1 MAVPVSVAAVLVF
14 DLSWLAFFPLL
25 VGGLI
30 ALGYSAVLHYLALE
44 LAMRPILFDI
54 NAALDSPV
62 RIERPGHPAA
72 LQAARLA
79 AADQRDHRRH
89 RRRADPDGGG
99 VRRSA
104 STC

>member
-1 MAVPVSVAAVLVF
+1 MGLPLELIRRDLGFPVFGVAVPVSIAAVLLY

-54 NAALDSPV
+54 NAALASPV
-62 RIERPGHPAA
+62 QDRARLDPAA
-72 LQAARLA
+72 LSSCSGRC
-79 AADQRDHRRH
+79 R
-89 RRRADPDGGG
+89 
-99 VRRSA
+99 
-104 STC
+104 